1 MEGNFNNFIRKNQKR
16 KGRSSLMNKKY
27 TAEELFNAVKNME
40 NGERLKFL
48 EIMYDE
54 YYNTDHL
61 APEGTKKEHLRL
73 ETAFLRNK
81 INEIEKEIEE
91 LKKKK

>member
-1 MEGNFNNFIRKNQKR
+1 MD
-16 KGRSSLMNKKY
+16 KKW

-40 NGERLKFL
+40 NGERWKFI
-48 EIMYDE
+48 EMMFNEFYD
-54 YYNTDHL
+54 TSQL
-61 APEGTKKEHLRL
+61 APEGAKEEDLKL

-81 INEIEKEIEE
+81 IIEIEKEIEE